1 MNKNKVGI
9 LPKIIIGISMIIILA
24 IGTNYMIEAFTG
36 DGTLSFFTRHF
47 MIPIVLVIIGGIAI
61 FLPMTAQKTLSGD
74 DKGDNMMYGVG
85 ILLFVCAIIALAT
98 SFI

>member
-9 LPKIIIGISMIIILA
+9 LPKIIIGVGMAAIFA
-24 IGTNYMIEAFTG
+24 IGINYFIEAFTG
-36 DGTLSFFTRHF
+36 DGTLSFFTQHF
-47 MIPIVLVIIGGIAI
+47 MLPIVLSIIGAIAI
-61 FLPMTAQKTLSGD
+61 FLPMTAQKSLSGD

-85 ILLFVCAIIALAT
+85 ILLFVCAIVALAT